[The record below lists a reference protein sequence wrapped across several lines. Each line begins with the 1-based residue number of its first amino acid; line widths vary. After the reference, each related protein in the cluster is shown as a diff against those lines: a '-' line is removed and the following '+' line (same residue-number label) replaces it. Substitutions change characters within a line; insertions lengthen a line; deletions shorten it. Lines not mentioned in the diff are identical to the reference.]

1 MIEIKH
7 KIAIIIPI
15 ILCLMLLSFGAYKYV
30 EDRKNITAMKEDIDI
45 EIISEGRELAE
56 ESIEEEVDEEKM
68 ETDAEELEITK
79 EEKEESVEEA
89 ESEEVAVQ

>member
-45 EIISEGRELAE
+45 EIILPFKKGKHNINLKKG
-56 ESIEEEVDEEKM
+56 EK
-68 ETDAEELEITK
+68 ARLIG
-79 EEKEESVEEA
+79 
-89 ESEEVAVQ
+89 